1 MLESTNRNI
10 EVVFPL
16 CGFVIGACG
25 IGTDPTGW
33 H

>member
-1 MLESTNRNI
+1 MLELTNRNI

-16 CGFVIGACG
+16 CGFLIGACG
-25 IGTDPTGW
+25 IGTDPTGL

>member
-1 MLESTNRNI
+1 MLEITNRNI

-25 IGTDPTGW
+25 TGTDPTG
-33 H
+33 